1 MDGELRQQGF
11 TLGAGPL
18 GQLMP
23 MFLWLDQS
31 CRILGAGPTLLKL
44 LGDGVIGRPLEEC
57 FVLRHARDGHTSAAL
72 VRAHRLHL
80 TLRDGPKTAFKGVA
94 VPMMGDTGVLL
105 NLSFGYGIRDAV
117 RDHGLSATDFAGTD
131 LAIELLYL
139 HEAKTAVMGELT
151 RMADRLTIAKSR
163 AEAQALTDP
172 LTGLGNR
179 RAMEAALERLTR
191 AGDGFALIH
200 IDLDYFKQVN
210 DTMGHAA
217 GDHVLAEI
225 AVRLRAS
232 VRGGDVV
239 ARVGG
244 DEFVMLLPGVVQ
256 ESGLVRIG
264 QSIYD
269 RMRDTITFDGQ
280 PCRVALSMGAVLAG
294 PGNAVSGQGLL
305 AQADRA
311 LYACK
316 GAGRA
321 RMMLWTGEA
330 DPVELA
336 RAPKPLTEDRR
347 GRG

>member
-1 MDGELRQQGF
+1 
-11 TLGAGPL
+11 
-18 GQLMP
+18 
-23 MFLWLDQS
+23 
-31 CRILGAGPTLLKL
+31 
-44 LGDGVIGRPLEEC
+44 
-57 FVLRHARDGHTSAAL
+57 
-72 VRAHRLHL
+72 
-80 TLRDGPKTAFKGVA
+80 
-94 VPMMGDTGVLL
+94 
-105 NLSFGYGIRDAV
+105 
-117 RDHGLSATDFAGTD
+117 
-131 LAIELLYL
+131 
-139 HEAKTAVMGELT
+139 
-151 RMADRLTIAKSR
+151 
-163 AEAQALTDP
+163 
-172 LTGLGNR
+172 
-179 RAMEAALERLTR
+179 
-191 AGDGFALIH
+191 
-200 IDLDYFKQVN
+200 
-210 DTMGHAA
+210 MGHAA

-294 PGNAVSGQGLL
+294 PGNAGSGQGLL